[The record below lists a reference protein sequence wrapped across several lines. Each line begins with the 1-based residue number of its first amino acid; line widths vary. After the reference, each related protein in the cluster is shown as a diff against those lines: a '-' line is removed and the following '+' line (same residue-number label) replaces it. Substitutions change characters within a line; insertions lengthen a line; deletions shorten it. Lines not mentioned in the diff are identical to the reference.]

1 MANLDI
7 EPETEVIEEK
17 KKEEPKVLYF
27 RKEYGVPRM

>member
-1 MANLDI
+1 MADLNM
-7 EPETEVIEEK
+7 EAETEVIEEE